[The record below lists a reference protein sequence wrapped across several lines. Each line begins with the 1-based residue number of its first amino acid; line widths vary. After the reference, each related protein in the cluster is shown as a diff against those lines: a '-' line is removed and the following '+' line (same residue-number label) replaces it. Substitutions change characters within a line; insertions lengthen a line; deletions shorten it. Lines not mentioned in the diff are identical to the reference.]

1 MDEYESKLRSFLKGL
16 ECNNIDKLILKTPE
30 EFERFGELMT
40 AIVEGQNLTIKQL
53 EDKNK

>member
-1 MDEYESKLRSFLKGL
+1 MDEYESKLRALLKGL